1 MALLTVA
8 QLKEHVETDLSYDV
22 LDLLLS
28 EAEQLINRTAGDP
41 TASTETHLHDP
52 REANTRIWLKQK
64 AATITTV
71 TERGVDGVETV
82 LAGSDYRL
90 MLEGRV
96 LERIDAAWAPEVRI
110 AYSPVNDLVTRKRI
124 QVDLVKLAIQYEAL
138 GSSSIGSD
146 VSQSHL
152 SYQAEREKLLRGLVL
167 SMRAFA

>member
-8 QLKEHVETDLSYDV
+8 QIKEHVETDLSYDE
-22 LDLLLS
+22 LNLLLAD
-28 EAEQLINRTAGDP
+28 AEQLITCTAGEP
-41 TASTETHLHDP
+41 TASTETHLHSP
-52 REANTRIWLKQK
+52 REANTRIWLKQR

-71 TERGVDGVETV
+71 IERGIDGVETT
-82 LAGSDYRL
+82 LAGSGYRL

-96 LERIDAAWAPEVRI
+96 LERINAAWAPEVRI
-110 AYSPVNDLVTRKRI
+110 AYTPVSDLATRKRV

-138 GSSSIGSD
+138 GSNAIGSD